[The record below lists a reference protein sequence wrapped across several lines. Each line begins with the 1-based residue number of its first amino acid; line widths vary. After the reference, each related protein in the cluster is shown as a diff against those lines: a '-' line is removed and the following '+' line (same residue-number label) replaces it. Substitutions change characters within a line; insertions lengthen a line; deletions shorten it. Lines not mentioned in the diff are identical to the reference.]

1 MQWVRL
7 KKPQTI
13 NLMYCCPSTGSIS
26 FVKATDIFQLPLVM
40 IVFIFH
46 DPGKDEAN
54 KLLPSIVHWVV
65 VLLRNVIRDK
75 DNEKKQIFKKFKL
88 KLWLLN
94 EAILG
99 HHCSLECDLK

>member
-1 MQWVRL
+1 
-7 KKPQTI
+7 
-13 NLMYCCPSTGSIS
+13 MYCCPSTGSVS
-26 FVKATDIFQLPLVM
+26 FVKATDIFQLPPVM
-40 IVFIFH
+40 IVLIFH

-54 KLLPSIVHWVV
+54 NLHPSILHWVV

-88 KLWLLN
+88 KLWLLS